1 MSERRWQV
9 FVVRCASCEKTL
21 MTTPLIGA
29 VEIKQFEDHV
39 RSCARHD
46 PRGTIHSPRAPRWER
61 SCVGCASGLW
71 TRREAW
77 PTIRVLPNCKPSSR
91 ESRASRFTMYP
102 ERSIRRKW

>member
-1 MSERRWQV
+1 MPDKSKYDFPLRSAAKALGVSPSSYLRLVCAQAAEPGASAMSERRWQV

-46 PRGTIHSPRAPRWER
+46 PLPESPTLGEVMRRVR
-61 SCVGCASGLW
+61 VGVVDPA
-71 TRREAW
+71 
-77 PTIRVLPNCKPSSR
+77 
-91 ESRASRFTMYP
+91 
-102 ERSIRRKW
+102 

>member
-1 MSERRWQV
+1 MPDKSKYDLPPAVPQKRSVSARRRICVWSAHRRRSPGASAMSERRWQV

-46 PRGTIHSPRAPRWER
+46 QLPESPTLGEVMRRVRVGT
-61 SCVGCASGLW
+61 VD
-71 TRREAW
+71 
-77 PTIRVLPNCKPSSR
+77 PT
-91 ESRASRFTMYP
+91 
-102 ERSIRRKW
+102 

>member
-46 PRGTIHSPRAPRWER
+46 PLPESPTLGEVMRRVRVGT
-61 SCVGCASGLW
+61 VD
-71 TRREAW
+71 
-77 PTIRVLPNCKPSSR
+77 PT
-91 ESRASRFTMYP
+91 
-102 ERSIRRKW
+102 